1 MILPICL
8 LVIGYLLVISTTQGE
23 GSAIGFRALG
33 VLIALPA
40 VVLSTFGINL
50 LIAFP
55 WQRSRTLSFVL
66 GMLVPVSVWVAE
78 YVYLW
83 ELWRQ
88 FPDIS

>member
-8 LVIGYLLVISTTQGE
+8 LVIGYLLVIGTTHGE

-33 VLIALPA
+33 VLIALPV

-55 WQRSRTLSFVL
+55 WQRSRTTSFVL

-83 ELWRQ
+83 QLWRQ